1 MPPRT
6 VAAVS
11 RDDDQAWADLVE
23 AFHASPGEEMPRWP
37 AAEDVAD
44 DAAGH
49 GGDDDALPAGTQ
61 GAVPEPPPPRAD
73 PDEHFV
79 PPPPPPLPRG
89 DRISRIAWAGVLGAP
104 VFLVLAVALGWRLP
118 SWVTGLA
125 VGALVGGF
133 ATLVARMRGRDP
145 SDPDDGAVV

>member
-1 MPPRT
+1 M
-6 VAAVS
+6 S

-23 AFHASPGEEMPRWP
+23 TFHASPGEELPRWP

-44 DAAGH
+44 DAAADVE
-49 GGDDDALPAGTQ
+49 DDVAAAGERSAQ
-61 GAVPEPPPPRAD
+61 PEPASPRPD
-73 PDEHFV
+73 PEEHFV

-89 DRISRIAWAGVLGAP
+89 DRVSRLAWAGVLGAP

-118 SWVTGLA
+118 TWITVLA

-133 ATLVARMRGRDP
+133 VTLVARMRGRDP
-145 SDPDDGAVV
+145 YDPDDGAVV

>member
-1 MPPRT
+1 M
-6 VAAVS
+6 S

-37 AAEDVAD
+37 AAEDVTD
-44 DAAGH
+44 DATGP
-49 GGDDDALPAGTQ
+49 GDDDAEPVATRD
-61 GAVPEPPPPRAD
+61 AAPEPPPRPE

-79 PPPPPPLPRG
+79 PPPPPPLPHG
-89 DRISRIAWAGVLGAP
+89 DHISRLAWAGVLGAP

-118 SWVTGLA
+118 SWVTVLA

-133 ATLVARMRGRDP
+133 VTLVARMRGHDP
-145 SDPDDGAVV
+145 YDPDDGAVV

>member
-1 MPPRT
+1 M
-6 VAAVS
+6 S

-37 AAEDVAD
+37 AAEDVPDDAAVPEGAD
-44 DAAGH
+44 DAVQGE
-49 GGDDDALPAGTQ
+49 TQ
-61 GAVPEPPPPRAD
+61 RTAPEPPPSRAE

-89 DRISRIAWAGVLGAP
+89 DRISRLAWAGVLGAP

-118 SWVTGLA
+118 SWVTVLA

-133 ATLVARMRGRDP
+133 VTLVARMRGHDP
-145 SDPDDGAVV
+145 YDPDDGAVV

>member
-23 AFHASPGEEMPRWP
+23 AFHASPDEETPRWP

-49 GGDDDALPAGTQ
+49 GGDGALSAGMQ
-61 GAVPEPPPPRAD
+61 GAVLEPPPPRAD

-133 ATLVARMRGRDP
+133 ATLVARMRGHDP

>member
-1 MPPRT
+1 M
-6 VAAVS
+6 S

-23 AFHASPGEEMPRWP
+23 AFHASPGASPGEEMPRWP

-44 DAAGH
+44 DAVGP
-49 GGDDDALPAGTQ
+49 GDDDAEPVATQ
-61 GAVPEPPPPRAD
+61 DATPEPRPRPE

-89 DRISRIAWAGVLGAP
+89 DRISRLAWAGVLGAP

-118 SWVTGLA
+118 TWVTVLA

-133 ATLVARMRGRDP
+133 VTLVARMRGHDP
-145 SDPDDGAVV
+145 YDPDDGAVV

>member
-1 MPPRT
+1 M
-6 VAAVS
+6 S

-23 AFHASPGEEMPRWP
+23 AFHASPGEDMPGWP

-44 DAAGH
+44 DAVEPA
-49 GGDDDALPAGTQ
+49 GDDDAESAATHD
-61 GAVPEPPPPRAD
+61 AAPEPPPRRE

-89 DRISRIAWAGVLGAP
+89 DRISRLAWAGVLGAP
-104 VFLVLAVALGWRLP
+104 VFLVLAVALGWSLP
-118 SWVTGLA
+118 SWATVLA

-133 ATLVARMRGRDP
+133 VTLVARMRGRDP
-145 SDPDDGAVV
+145 YDPDDGAVV

>member
-1 MPPRT
+1 M
-6 VAAVS
+6 S

-23 AFHASPGEEMPRWP
+23 TFHASPGEELPRWP

-44 DAAGH
+44 DAAADVEDDVVA
-49 GGDDDALPAGTQ
+49 GGERSAQPDPPSPRPD
-61 GAVPEPPPPRAD
+61 PE
-73 PDEHFV
+73 EHFV

-89 DRISRIAWAGVLGAP
+89 DRVSRLAWAGVLGAP

-118 SWVTGLA
+118 TWITVLA

-133 ATLVARMRGRDP
+133 VTLVARMRGRDP
-145 SDPDDGAVV
+145 YDPDDGAVV